1 METKNKHK
9 MAVISFVCA
18 LGCLMVFVVTN
29 YTLAALSLFI
39 CLFLAVIYR
48 AEYQYGMIIEKL
60 EGK

>member
-1 METKNKHK
+1 METKIKHT

-18 LGCLMVFVVTN
+18 LACLMVFVLTN

-39 CLFLAVIYR
+39 CMMLAIIYR
-48 AEYQYGMIIEKL
+48 AEYQYGMIMEKL